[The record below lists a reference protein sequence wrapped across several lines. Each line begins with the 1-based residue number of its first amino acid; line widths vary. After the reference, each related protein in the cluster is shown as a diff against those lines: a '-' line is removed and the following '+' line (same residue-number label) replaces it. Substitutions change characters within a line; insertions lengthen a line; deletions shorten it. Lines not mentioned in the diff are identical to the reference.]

1 MDGIFG
7 QHDHAVRFD
16 WGLPGALAVAA
27 DVCVVVDVLSFST
40 SVTIAVERGMQVFPF
55 AWKDERA
62 ASYAARLGAV
72 LAVGRRRRRRW
83 RRLVPPCWPGACAT
97 PAPSVVTS
105 PNTWMTGGRSRWS
118 PQGRGGTRT
127 TRCARALEDHW
138 GAGAVLST
146 LVRLGYGTDLSTEA
160 RAAVAL
166 WDTVGDQPVSA
177 LHACVGGRELAA
189 KGFSADVDVAAALD
203 RTTAVPV
210 LLDGA
215 FLACPTPPS
224 PSAPTIRA

>member
-127 TRCARALEDHW
+127 TRCARPGGPLGRRC
-138 GAGAVLST
+138 GAQRPGAARVRRRPEHRGPRRRGAVGSGRRPALST
-146 LVRLGYGTDLSTEA
+146 
-160 RAAVAL
+160 
-166 WDTVGDQPVSA
+166 

-203 RTTAVPV
+203 RTTAVPDP
-210 LLDGA
+210 LDGA
-215 FLACPTPPS
+215 FSAHRTPLS
-224 PSAPTIRA
+224 PDAPTIRA